1 MLAKAYRL
9 SLACFAAWGCLSMAK
24 EQGSQKEVEILLC
37 CALYVAEV
45 GQIESQRVAEVKN
58 SNPKVP
64 VVLMK
69 CVAGLLTMMMAH
81 SLGFGL

>member
-24 EQGSQKEVEILLC
+24 EQGSQKEVEIWLC

>member
-1 MLAKAYRL
+1 
-9 SLACFAAWGCLSMAK
+9 MAK
-24 EQGSQKEVEILLC
+24 EQGSQKEVEIWLC